1 MAGGVA
7 QALPTSPRMAAP
19 KPESVSDRM
28 NAMNRR
34 QSLALLAR
42 CSAALGALAAGWLK
56 PLVALAATPWNKNAF
71 EAKTMAEA
79 LKALGATAPAE
90 SRDISITAPDIAENG
105 AMVQIQVVSRIPN
118 TQSIAILAEKN
129 PFPLAA
135 IFNILP
141 GGEPQVL
148 LRLKM
153 GQTSDL
159 RVVVRADNRHFT
171 AAREVKITIG
181 GCG

>member
-1 MAGGVA
+1 MTGYRYKMPQDAN
-7 QALPTSPRMAAP
+7 TPRR
-19 KPESVSDRM
+19 EI
-28 NAMNRR
+28 
-34 QSLALLAR
+34 LGLIAR
-42 CSAALGALAAGWLK
+42 CGALCTALATGLLK
-56 PLVALAATPWNKNAF
+56 PLAVLAASAWNKNAF
-71 EAKTMAEA
+71 EAKTTAEA
-79 LKALGATAPAE
+79 LKALGAMPLTD
-90 SRDISITAPDIAENG
+90 SRDITITAPDVAENG
-105 AMVQIQVVSRIPN
+105 AMVQISVVSRIPN

-135 IFNILP
+135 VFNILP

-153 GQTSDL
+153 GQTSEL

>member
-1 MAGGVA
+1 M
-7 QALPTSPRMAAP
+7 PTA
-19 KPESVSDRM
+19 DIQ
-28 NAMNRR
+28 NRR
-34 QSLALLAR
+34 KVLGLLAR
-42 CSAALGALAAGWLK
+42 CGALLGTLAAGWLK
-56 PLVALAATPWNKNAF
+56 PLAAMAASAWNKNAF

-79 LKALGATAPAE
+79 LKALGATALTE
-90 SRDISITAPDIAENG
+90 SRDIAITAPDVAENG
-105 AMVQIQVVSRIPN
+105 AMVQISVASRIPN

-159 RVVVRADNRHFT
+159 RVVVRAENRHFT